1 MKYKNFVFDL
11 YGTLIDVFTDD
22 DSPKTDEAM
31 AAFFAEHGAPYSPE
45 EFGESFRELRRR
57 QSECRMGS
65 VYVPTGDRICYP
77 ETDVVKIYEEL
88 FKAKGVLGAAEYA
101 VLAARYYRKISIVKF
116 RLYPGVMELFH
127 CLKEAGRDIYLLSNA
142 QREYT
147 LYDLELVEI
156 KTMFDGILL
165 SSDYSCRK
173 PDPIFFR
180 ELTRQFGVRPEESL
194 MIGNDRSSDIYGAE
208 LFGMDSVLFVSDK
221 RLAEPMDGVKSTYT
235 LESGTYREFM
245 GILPGLLSL

>member
-1 MKYKNFVFDL
+1 MRNF
-11 YGTLIDVFTDD
+11 
-22 DSPKTDEAM
+22 
-31 AAFFAEHGAPYSPE
+31 
-45 EFGESFRELRRR
+45 
-57 QSECRMGS
+57 
-65 VYVPTGDRICYP
+65 
-77 ETDVVKIYEEL
+77 

-127 CLKEAGRDIYLLSNA
+127 CLKEAGRGIYLLSNA

-173 PDPIFFR
+173 PDPIFF
-180 ELTRQFGVRPEESL
+180 
-194 MIGNDRSSDIYGAE
+194 
-208 LFGMDSVLFVSDK
+208 
-221 RLAEPMDGVKSTYT
+221 
-235 LESGTYREFM
+235 SGTDKAVWCQTG
-245 GILPGLLSL
+245 GIADDWE